1 MGEGRTVDEAIK
13 AALAELGASKADV
26 NIEVV
31 QEPAAKLFGLKR
43 EPALVR
49 LTLKKRSKPAPHNF
63 ATVAVVNGGGLV
75 YTAPEGRPGTPARL
89 KFGPELKVSYNGEPV
104 EKEVLLERGLDS
116 LEITLPEKKGARAQL
131 RTAGQS
137 GQNKGGTS
145 VEPHSGYRLCLSDR
159 KAANQL
165 SLQLKKNA
173 N

>member
-116 LEITLPEKKGARAQL
+116 LEITLPEKKEPELNYEL
-131 RTAGQS
+131 RVNRDKTKAELVWNRTPGIDYALVTAKRQIS
-137 GQNKGGTS
+137 S
-145 VEPHSGYRLCLSDR
+145 RCS
-159 KAANQL
+159 
-165 SLQLKKNA
+165 
-173 N
+173 